1 MDLGTVVVLV
11 LTAILLAYGILVYNG
26 LVTLKHN
33 VAKAWSNIDVLLK
46 QRHDELPK
54 LVTLCRQYM
63 LHERDTLERVTTA
76 RAAVF
81 AANQAG
87 DIRRLGA
94 AEGAL
99 RSGLGQLFAV
109 SESYPELK
117 ADKTFKHL
125 HDRISALENAI
136 ADRREY
142 YNDSVNLNNVRIE
155 QFPDVLIARWFRFAA
170 HPLLEFSAAEKQ
182 DVDLKALFS

>member
-1 MDLGTVVVLV
+1 MDLGTIVLLVLAGVVLV
-11 LTAILLAYGILVYNG
+11 YGILVYNG

-63 LHERDTLERVTTA
+63 LHERDTLERVTVA

-81 AANQAG
+81 AANEAG
-87 DIRRLGA
+87 DVRRLGA

-99 RSGLGQLFAV
+99 RKG
-109 SESYPELK
+109 
-117 ADKTFKHL
+117 
-125 HDRISALENAI
+125 
-136 ADRREY
+136 
-142 YNDSVNLNNVRIE
+142 
-155 QFPDVLIARWFRFAA
+155 
-170 HPLLEFSAAEKQ
+170 
-182 DVDLKALFS
+182 

>member
-1 MDLGTVVVLV
+1 MDLGTIILLVLTGVVLV
-11 LTAILLAYGILVYNG
+11 YGILVYNG

-63 LHERDTLERVTTA
+63 LHERDTLERVTAA

-81 AANQAG
+81 AANEAG
-87 DIRRLGA
+87 DVRRLGA

-99 RSGLGQLFAV
+99 RNGLGQLFAV
-109 SESYPELK
+109 SENYPELK
-117 ADKTFKHL
+117 ADKSFKHL
-125 HDRISALENAI
+125 HDRISELENAI

-142 YNDSVNLNNVRIE
+142 YNDSVNLHNVRIE
-155 QFPDVLIARWFRFAA
+155 QFPDVVIARWFGFPARA
-170 HPLLEFSAAEKQ
+170 LLEFSAEETR
-182 DVDLKALFS
+182 DVDLKALFG